1 MVRKRLDQLRLV
13 LLLGFRCD
21 CVFSC
26 LSLEWKNYVL
36 FLHSFP
42 KRSSSVSRSRASWK
56 FKWRSGPLKKQ
67 DLCSQAAALWLESFC
82 AVEGNL
88 SLEDLWC
95 RHMADEAVLSN
106 VQFRTNIN
114 CMHVILLLAGQ
125 EFFRIYHDYSTHV
138 STTQNFKSTGRVARY
153 QPYCQRSSFAAKHGL
168 EVRNEQL
175 GFRPDRSA
183 QPWWALDL
191 FGGWSPRT
199 WLWPNG
205 IQLYGLLPW
214 CSGSTSLWPLP
225 AIHFT
230 RDGAPRW
237 RSSLGPIW
245 PVTPGNTAP
254 KDECELPQGGGREE
268 GRRVSANRRKY
279 NGTTPIVDP
288 SRHCQNCS
296 DYFGAWNWPNMTWL
310 VPVAVREC
318 DSC

>member
-1 MVRKRLDQLRLV
+1 MMLHAMQCRRGTLRQHFEWDV
-13 LLLGFRCD
+13 EMRFCFWLLRRCKLTRITD
-21 CVFSC
+21 HGCMNEFFNFTC
-26 LSLEWKNYVL
+26 PWL
-36 FLHSFP
+36 FWI
-42 KRSSSVSRSRASWK
+42 SVSWK
-56 FKWRSGPLKKQ
+56 EEQF
-67 DLCSQAAALWLESFC
+67 
-82 AVEGNL
+82 
-88 SLEDLWC
+88 SLP
-95 RHMADEAVLSN
+95 V
-106 VQFRTNIN
+106 
-114 CMHVILLLAGQ
+114 
-125 EFFRIYHDYSTHV
+125 
-138 STTQNFKSTGRVARY
+138 KSLVWE
-153 QPYCQRSSFAAKHGL
+153 QHGL

-183 QPWWALDL
+183 QPWWALNL
-191 FGGWSPRT
+191 FGRWSPRT

-225 AIHFT
+225 AINFT

-245 PVTPGNTAP
+245 PVTAGNTAP
-254 KDECELPQGGGREE
+254 KDECELPQGGGRREE

-279 NGTTPIVDP
+279 NGTRPIVDP

-296 DYFGAWNWPNMTWL
+296 DCFGAWNWPNMTWL